1 MGAGEL
7 HTTITSLLTD
17 DRTAAE
23 RLMMFIYSDL
33 EALRVLRVEVL
44 LSGFSKSSTNYQ
56 IVSERTKSSHHV
68 RRDIYS
74 VSQSL
79 SNLRGVLNHLGQF
92 TPVTT
97 TSAHPLFERSLNLC
111 MEPGFLGLSNIQP
124 SVEETD
130 PCSICLPDKTL
141 VVFRV
146 RRSVRR
152 DVLDAVQK
160 IWEQFKSCG
169 FLPCITYAGI
179 TVSE

>member
-1 MGAGEL
+1 MSAGEL
-7 HTTITSLLTD
+7 HTTITSPLTD
-17 DRTAAE
+17 NRAGAD

-33 EALRVLRVEVL
+33 ETLRVLRVEVL
-44 LSGFSKSSTNYQ
+44 VNGFSQSSTNYQ
-56 IVSERTKSSHHV
+56 IVSESTKSSYHI

-79 SNLRGVLNHLGQF
+79 SNLRGTFNQLGKF
-92 TPVTT
+92 TPITKP
-97 TSAHPLFERSLNLC
+97 SAHPLFERSLNLC

-146 RRSVRR
+146 RRSVPRN
-152 DVLDAVQK
+152 VLDAVQK

-169 FLPCITYAGI
+169 FLPCIAYAGI